1 MLLEFTS
8 GTMFKQRRL
17 KTCIKMKQTCITKI
31 DLLYMIMDLGEAE
44 LFGILEEHKKQK
56 DLTVNKIRF
65 FWEEILQCISAV
77 HDKNII
83 HADVKPEN
91 FIRYLTNKP
100 LKGMAPT
107 SLRIAL

>member
-1 MLLEFTS
+1 
-8 GTMFKQRRL
+8 
-17 KTCIKMKQTCITKI
+17 
-31 DLLYMIMDLGEAE
+31 MDLGEAD

-91 FIRYLTNKP
+91 FIRYTKNYLTYNLDK
-100 LKGMAPT
+100 LDFFKSSWAVENNRFWSGKT
-107 SLRIAL
+107 FKQL